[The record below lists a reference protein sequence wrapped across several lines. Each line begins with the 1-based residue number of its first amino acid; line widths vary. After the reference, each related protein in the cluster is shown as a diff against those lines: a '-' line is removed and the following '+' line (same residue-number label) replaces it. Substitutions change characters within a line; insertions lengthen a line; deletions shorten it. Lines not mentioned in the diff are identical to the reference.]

1 MEDTRIKLHDVDME
15 YRKNLKWY
23 SLPYQEIAQA
33 YLRIEEAR
41 GKLCCGVASFET
53 PFLVLKKK
61 DGSLLKIEAS
71 SKEIV
76 KEILAALEEKNAG
89 IEIGYKKE
97 LSPPEI
103 FIC

>member
-1 MEDTRIKLHDVDME
+1 MEDTRVKLHENDLE

-23 SLPYQEIAQA
+23 TLPYQEIAQA

-41 GKLCCGVASFET
+41 GKMCCGVASFET

-61 DGSLLKIEAS
+61 DDSLLKIETS

-76 KEILAALEEKNAG
+76 KKILAALEEKNAG
-89 IEIGYKKE
+89 IDIGFKKTE
-97 LSPPEI
+97 
-103 FIC
+103 

>member
-1 MEDTRIKLHDVDME
+1 MEDTRLKLHEHDLE

-23 SLPYQEIAQA
+23 TLSYQEITQA

-61 DGSLLKIEAS
+61 DDTLLKIEAS

-89 IEIGYKKE
+89 IEIGFKKE
-97 LSPPEI
+97 D
-103 FIC
+103 